1 MSDQHT
7 QAIRVHQ
14 TGGPEVLQFELV
26 VLSAP
31 GPGQVA
37 LRQTAI
43 GLNFIDTYQRSGLY
57 PVQTP
62 FVAGNEAAGVITAL
76 GEGVTGFNIGDRVA
90 YQGQIGAYASE
101 RLIAADRLVPIP
113 DGIDDQTAAAILLK
127 GLTAYYLL
135 FQTWPLARGET
146 ILWHAAAGGTGLIA
160 TQWAKALGATVIG
173 TAGSDEKTALA
184 KAHGCDQV
192 INYTTEDFAA
202 RVREITDGRG
212 VDVVYDGVGKATF
225 EKSLDCLRPRGL
237 LASFGNAS
245 GVVAIPDLMVLARK
259 GSLYVTRPTGAHYFS
274 QRAALLEGARLL
286 FAAVADGSI
295 KVDVSHS
302 FPLAQAADA
311 HRALE
316 ARQTTGS
323 VVLIP

>member
-1 MSDQHT
+1 MT
-7 QAIRVHQ
+7 KAILVHQ
-14 TGGPEVLQFELV
+14 TGGPEVLSFEDHAV
-26 VLSAP
+26 AAP
-31 GPGQVA
+31 GAGQVA

-43 GLNFIDTYQRSGLY
+43 GLNFIDTYQRAGLY
-57 PVQTP
+57 PVQLP
-62 FVAGNEAAGVITAL
+62 FVAGNEAVGVVTAL
-76 GEGVTGFNIGDRVA
+76 GDGVTDFKIGDRVA
-90 YQGQIGAYASE
+90 YQGLVGAYAQE
-101 RLIAADRLVPIP
+101 RLVTADRLVPIP
-113 DGIDDQTAAAILLK
+113 DAVDDQTAAAILLK

-135 FQTWPLARGET
+135 FKTWAVARDET

-173 TAGSDEKTALA
+173 TAGSDDKTALA
-184 KAHGCDQV
+184 SAHGCDHV
-192 INYTTEDFAA
+192 INYTTEDFAE

-245 GVVAIPDLMVLARK
+245 GVVAIPDITVLARK

-274 QRAALLEGARLL
+274 QRAELLEGAKAL
-286 FAAVADGSI
+286 FDAVASGAI
-295 KVDVSHS
+295 KVQVNHS

-316 ARQTTGS
+316 SRQTTGS

>member
-1 MSDQHT
+1 MT
-7 QAIRVHQ
+7 KAILVHQ
-14 TGGPEVLQFELV
+14 TGGAEVLRFEDHAV
-26 VLSAP
+26 GTP

-62 FVAGNEAAGVITAL
+62 FVAGNEGAGVITAL
-76 GEGVTGFNIGDRVA
+76 GAGVDYFKIGDRVV
-90 YQGQIGAYASE
+90 YQGQIGAYATE
-101 RLIAADRLVPIP
+101 RLAAVDRMVPIP
-113 DGIDDQTAAAILLK
+113 DSIDDQTAAAILLK

-135 FQTWPLARGET
+135 FQTWPVAKGET

-173 TAGSDEKTALA
+173 TAGSDDKTALA
-184 KAHGCDQV
+184 KAHGCDHV
-192 INYTTEDFAA
+192 INYNTEDFAA

-212 VDVVYDGVGKATF
+212 VDVVYDGVGKTTF
-225 EKSLDCLRPRGL
+225 DKSLDCLRPRGL

-245 GVVAIPDLMVLARK
+245 GVVSVPDITVLARK
-259 GSLYVTRPTGAHYFS
+259 GSLYVTRPTGAHYLG
-274 QRAALLEGARLL
+274 QRAELLEGARLL
-286 FAAVADGSI
+286 FGAVARGAI
-295 KVDVSHS
+295 KVQVNHT
-302 FPLAQAADA
+302 FPLADVADA

-316 ARQTTGS
+316 SRQTTGS